1 MLTFPCPLKKLLI
14 LSFQQTQNLLN
25 TLHEQVSQFF
35 KFTREMFYVEI
46 VQAPPDSQQRTDCLE
61 TVLDPCL
68 HPPIPPH
75 PPLSDNHQ
83 FLNMSLSPAKE
94 KWEAKKIFNKSQ
106 NFWGVGYNIQDLQSY
121 FCKFQIFKVPMIC
134 LIRECCKIDSSRKT
148 KGLPKTSSRRIL
160 PNRQNCEIV
169 FFGPAPFNIL
179 NRHTDLIIYYPS

>member
-1 MLTFPCPLKKLLI
+1 MLKLFRLRLI
-14 LSFQQTQNLLN
+14 LNKEPIAWKLCLIP
-25 TLHEQVSQFF
+25 VS
-35 KFTREMFYVEI
+35 T
-46 VQAPPDSQQRTDCLE
+46 PPS
-61 TVLDPCL
+61 
-68 HPPIPPH
+68 PPIPPYRIIISSWACH
-75 PPLSDNHQ
+75 YPPQMKSGKQNR
-83 FLNMSLSPAKE
+83 
-94 KWEAKKIFNKSQ
+94 IFNKSQ

-134 LIRECCKIDSSRKT
+134 LIRESCKIDSSRKT